1 LSVNK
6 DGEYDDREL
15 ILSRLNIVID
25 YMQSKAVNGRVS
37 KEDKLRLE
45 WFKAFVYSCNVFSQI
60 KRDVDVELLAKK
72 YELLVEEIRM
82 LREAKKV

>member
-1 LSVNK
+1 
-6 DGEYDDREL
+6 
-15 ILSRLNIVID
+15 
-25 YMQSKAVNGRVS
+25 
-37 KEDKLRLE
+37 
-45 WFKAFVYSCNVFSQI
+45 VFSQI